1 MRPARLGA
9 ARLGAALL
17 GAALLTA
24 PVTAHAWID
33 DDPATDWT
41 ALTLH
46 RNEWRLG
53 LFRFQYGIVDSLQ
66 VGTQTLPWA
75 LKITNLDLK
84 WTVWA
89 QGPWSVALSGGF
101 FSLKLQD
108 FDEDAADVRFYAVP
122 IELTASWRG
131 ADFGAHLRG
140 SYTAVKTDADEA
152 LDEEDYDIGGVA
164 AVSTGT
170 LGLAGEWYVS
180 RTFSWVLETRLSV
193 FQDAS
198 ANATTTTHPNVRTT
212 VELNADAEADLADGA
227 QANALLSAFWSWDT
241 FNLKLGLGYGHYSVP
256 TLNLFVGDPIWFP
269 DLDLFWRF

>member
-1 MRPARLGA
+1 MSA
-9 ARLGAALL
+9 ARSKATLLGTALL
-17 GAALLTA
+17 AAPLSA
-24 PVTAHAWID
+24 QAWID

-66 VGTQTLPWA
+66 VGTQTLPWV
-75 LKITNLDLK
+75 LKISNLDLK
-84 WTVWA
+84 WTVWSS
-89 QGPWSVALSGGF
+89 GPWSVGLSGGI

-108 FDEDAADVRFYAVP
+108 YDADAADVRFYAAP
-122 IELTASWRG
+122 LELTASWRG
-131 ADFGAHLRG
+131 DGLGVHLRG
-140 SYTAVKTDADEA
+140 SYTAVKTDTDEA

-198 ANATTTTHPNVRTT
+198 ANASTTTQIDPRTSI
-212 VELNADAEADLADGA
+212 EFNADAEADLTDGR
-227 QANALLSAFWSWDT
+227 QANALLSAFWSWNS

-269 DLDLFWRF
+269 DFDLFWRF